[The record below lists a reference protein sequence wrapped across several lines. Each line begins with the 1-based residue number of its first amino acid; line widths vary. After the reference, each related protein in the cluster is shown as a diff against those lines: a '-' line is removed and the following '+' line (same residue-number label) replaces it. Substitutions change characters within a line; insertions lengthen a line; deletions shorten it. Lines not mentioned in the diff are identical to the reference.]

1 MAKEIVFTEDQLN
14 AVNSRGGTLFVS
26 AAAGSGKTAVLTE
39 RVVKLLCD
47 ENENVSPDE
56 LLIVTFTRAAAAEM
70 REKIA
75 AALRREA
82 AKTGNVRLKRQLLL
96 LPSADICTMDAFC
109 SKIVRENFHLACVT
123 PDFRM
128 LSEHEEEILKES
140 AVNAVLEELYQSKE
154 QDLTALTD
162 LFSGEKGD
170 GQLSDAILSLYKY
183 SQSYP
188 FPEKWLLSVGE
199 MYSPDLPLSDSV
211 WGKTVLEYIG
221 QSVDYAISLEE
232 SALGLAS
239 EDSGLYDN
247 YAPAILNDLKQLNG
261 LKILADKGDWDGVV
275 DALCGFG
282 IISLGSGARG
292 ANKELRAAAK
302 SGRDEA
308 VKTIKELWNF
318 QLPSLEVHRE
328 DVLAMKNAVELLI
341 NSVIKFSEKLDGLKR
356 GENSYGFSDIL
367 HMSISLLVNS
377 EGGKTPLSES
387 LCKKYKEILID
398 EYQDT
403 NEAQDML
410 FYSVSKDGNNL
421 FFVGDVKQSIYGF
434 RLAMPEIFLRKK
446 ESLPLFDGVVFPS
459 QIMLDRNFRS
469 RKAVCEFVNHI
480 FSRIMSEQTGEL
492 SYGAGERLVPAAD
505 YPDSSA
511 NEAELIILD
520 APDGVNTADSRRLE
534 AEYVADY
541 IENIVKS
548 GYEITEKD
556 KTRPVR
562 YGDFCV
568 LLRAVRS
575 VAPAYYAALKKRGI
589 PVASPTDSQFFSTRE
604 ISFVHSLLR
613 ALDNPLLDV
622 PLAAALMF
630 PVFGFTADDLAGM
643 RIIRREEP
651 LFTGLSALARD
662 GDKKAGAF
670 LEQFTRM
677 RNEASRLTV
686 TELLFYL
693 YDETGIMSVV
703 SAMDHASERRRNLLA
718 FLNLAK
724 EYTNG
729 RESSVS
735 GFTRF
740 LNKARLSG
748 KSVESSSGADFS
760 EHEVKIMSVH
770 KSKGLE
776 FPVVILAGCANKFN
790 TAYERA
796 NLLIDRK
803 TGIGMPR
810 RDIPTLSKYRTV
822 PFTAARLS
830 VERTEKAEE
839 LRLLYV
845 AMTRAKEKLVMVC
858 SKPEKSDFSF
868 TDNMVDGKGEA
879 YPFAIRKARSFYE
892 WLVCAIL
899 NHPDAQ
905 ILRTPNV
912 NRLIQTQKSEFK
924 LSVMTGRLEEK
935 EITEKKTE
943 RISTPDRGLEK
954 LISERI
960 SYVYPYISLK
970 SVSAKRTASSLAGE
984 AAAQHFA
991 NSKPSFVSGAPDAAA
1006 RGTAV
1011 HKFLELC
1018 DFKAASQNAK
1028 KEAKRLLESG
1038 ALNENEYGLIDF
1050 SKVEDFFGS
1059 LLGQRLVSSD
1069 KILREYKFSV
1079 FRRAGELYGELES
1092 GFADEPVVVEGVVD
1106 CAFYEGGE
1114 IVLIDYKTDRTKDI
1128 NTLKR
1133 RYENQL
1139 GAYKNALSQC
1149 EGRPVKEAYIY
1160 SLYLSDFIKV

>member
-1 MAKEIVFTEDQLN
+1 MDKETVFTQDQLN
-14 AVNSRGGTLFVS
+14 AINSRGATLFVS

-39 RVVKLLCD
+39 RVVRLLCD

-75 AALRREA
+75 GALRREA
-82 AKTGNVRLKRQLLL
+82 AKSKNARLKRQLLL

-109 SKIVRENFHLACVT
+109 SKIVRENFHLARVT

-128 LSEHEEEILKES
+128 LSEHEEEILKEN
-140 AVNAVLEELYQSKE
+140 AVNSVLEELYQSNE

-170 GQLSDAILSLYKY
+170 GRLFDAVLKLYRH

-188 FPEKWLLSVGE
+188 FPERWLLSVGG
-199 MYSPDLPLSDSV
+199 MYCPDLPLSDSA
-211 WGKTVLEYIG
+211 WGKTVLEYIR
-221 QSVDYAISLEE
+221 QSADYAVSLEK
-232 SALGLAS
+232 SALALVS
-239 EDSGLYDN
+239 EDGGLYEN

-261 LKILADKGDWDGVV
+261 LKNFTENGDWDGVAG
-275 DALCGFG
+275 ALCDFG
-282 IISLGSGARG
+282 ILSLGSGARG
-292 ANKELRAAAK
+292 ADKNIRAAAK
-302 SGRDEA
+302 SKRDEA
-308 VKTIKELWNF
+308 VKTVKELWNL
-318 QLPSLEVHRE
+318 QLPTQAVHRE
-328 DVLAMKNAVELLI
+328 DVLALKGAVSLLI
-341 NSVIKFSEKLDGLKR
+341 NSVIKFSKKLEELKKE
-356 GENSYGFSDIL
+356 ENGYGFSDIL
-367 HMSISLLVNS
+367 HMSISLLIDG
-377 EGGKTPLSES
+377 EGKKTPLSES

-410 FYSVSKDGNNL
+410 FYSISRDGSNL

-469 RKAVCEFVNHI
+469 RKAVCECVNHV
-480 FSRIMSEQTGEL
+480 FSRIMSEQTGGL

-505 YPDSSA
+505 YPEGSA
-511 NEAELIILD
+511 NEAELVILD
-520 APDGVNTADSRRLE
+520 APADTNAADTRRLE
-534 AEYVADY
+534 AEYTAGY

-548 GYEITEKD
+548 GYEITEKGRM
-556 KTRPVR
+556 RPVR

-568 LLRAVRS
+568 LLRAVKNT
-575 VAPAYYAALKKRGI
+575 APMYYAALKKRGI
-589 PVASPTDSQFFSTRE
+589 PVASPADSQFFSTRE
-604 ISFVHSLLR
+604 ISFIHSLLR
-613 ALDNPLLDV
+613 ALDNPLSDV
-622 PLAAALMF
+622 PLAAVLMF
-630 PVFGFTADDLAGM
+630 PVFGFTADNLAGM
-643 RIIRREEP
+643 RIARREEP
-651 LFTGLSALARD
+651 LFTGLCALARD

-670 LEQFTRM
+670 MELFTRM

-686 TELLFYL
+686 GELLFYL

-703 SAMDHASERRRNLLA
+703 SAMDHAAERRRNLLA
-718 FLNLAK
+718 LLNLAK

-729 RESSVS
+729 RESSLG

-748 KSVESSSGADFS
+748 KSVESTSGAEFS
-760 EHEVKIMSVH
+760 EHEVKIMSIH

-776 FPVVILAGCANKFN
+776 FPVVILAGCSNKFN
-790 TAYERA
+790 TNYEKE

-830 VERTEKAEE
+830 IGKTEKAEE

-845 AMTRAKEKLVMVC
+845 AMTRAKEKLVML
-858 SKPEKSDFSF
+858 SAKSEKSDFSF
-868 TDNMVDGKGEA
+868 VDNMIDAQGEA

-892 WLVCAIL
+892 WLVCAFL

-905 ILRTPNV
+905 ILRASSANGI
-912 NRLIQTQKSEFK
+912 IQTPKSGFK
-924 LSVMTGRLEEK
+924 LSVTTGKLEEK
-935 EITEKKTE
+935 EITKENTE
-943 RISTPDRGLEK
+943 RISTPNSELEK
-954 LISERI
+954 QIRERI
-960 SYVYPYISLK
+960 SYIYPYISLK
-970 SVSAKRTASSLAGE
+970 GVSSKRTASSLTE
-984 AAAQHFA
+984 DAALYFA
-991 NSKPSFVSGAPDAAA
+991 KSKPSFVSGTPDAAA
-1006 RGTAV
+1006 KGTAV

-1028 KEAKRLLESG
+1028 KEASRLLESG
-1038 ALNENEYGLIDF
+1038 ALNKNEYELIDF
-1050 SKVEDFFGS
+1050 SKIEGFFAS
-1059 LLGQRLVSSD
+1059 PLGQRLVLSD

-1079 FRRAGELYGELES
+1079 FRRAGELYEGLES
-1092 GFADEPVVVEGVVD
+1092 GPADEPVVVEGVVD
-1106 CAFYEGGE
+1106 CAFYEDGE
-1114 IVLIDYKTDRTKDI
+1114 IVLIDYKTDRI
-1128 NTLKR
+1128 NDLQTLKL
-1133 RYENQL
+1133 RYEKQL
-1139 GAYKNALSQC
+1139 DAYKNALLEC

-1160 SLYLSDFIKV
+1160 SLYLSDFITV